1 MSFVPRKKN
10 NSVRSYYKSLVKN
23 LVRTDGPISRIA
35 LNKLTAVSYTHL
47 DVYKRQGEEWIP
59 DPDSYRRI
67 EDGFGGVN
75 SVLVVNLSLIH
86 IWSTH
91 C

>member
-35 LNKLTAVSYTHL
+35 LNKLTGMRPASITDVTKELLKEGIIKEIGYESSKRGRRKVLL
-47 DVYKRQGEEWIP
+47 DINRDAG
-59 DPDSYRRI
+59 R
-67 EDGFGGVN
+67 
-75 SVLVVNLSLIH
+75 VV
-86 IWSTH
+86 T
-91 C
+91 